1 MKRPKEQNKIC
12 NLCGMKIETKKE
24 RYTHVEDYD
33 KEKIVGE
40 IWCHIVCFKKSMNRN
55 LTELEKKAGNM
66 LQVAGKIFN
75 KIAPELEI
83 TGEEYEIR

>member
-1 MKRPKEQNKIC
+1 MKKIKEQNKIC
-12 NLCGMKIETKKE
+12 SLCGGEIETKKE

-33 KEKIVGE
+33 KGKFIGE
-40 IWCHIVCFKKSMNRN
+40 IWCHIICFKKSMNREM
-55 LTELEKKAGNM
+55 TELERKAENM

-75 KIAPELEI
+75 KIAPELEM